1 MSRRPRELLS
11 KPGTLRAIGYVR
23 VSTGKQALSPEAQE
37 EKIRQMAALQGVQ
50 LVDVVVDRESAKE
63 GSIHKR
69 PGIARIFELASAHQ
83 VERVIIAKLDRL
95 TRSVVDLGE
104 LLTELDRAGVSLVS
118 ATETWMDTGS
128 AAGRLVINIIVCVAQ
143 WEREAIAERTAAVLQ
158 HKKAHGKVYNHTPYG
173 FERQGDNLV
182 VMPAEQEV
190 MAKVR
195 EMRDAG
201 VTLSAIALHLN
212 KAGTPTKK
220 AGGHWHASTVAN
232 ILKAA

>member
-1 MSRRPRELLS
+1 MSRRPRELLA

-69 PGIARIFELASAHQ
+69 PGIARIFDLARAHQ

-182 VMPAEQEV
+182 VAPVEQEIR
-190 MAKVR
+190 ARIFKER
-195 EMRDAG
+195 EIGLSLAEIADALNAQG
-201 VTLSAIALHLN
+201 V
-212 KAGTPTKK
+212 PTKIK
-220 AGGHWHASTVAN
+220 GRWHPSTVAN

>member
-69 PGIARIFELASAHQ
+69 PGIARIFDLARAHQ

-182 VMPAEQEV
+182 VAPVEQEIR
-190 MAKVR
+190 ARIFKER
-195 EMRDAG
+195 EIGLSLAEIADALNAQG
-201 VTLSAIALHLN
+201 V
-212 KAGTPTKK
+212 PTKIK
-220 AGGHWHASTVAN
+220 GRWHPSTVAN

>member
-37 EKIRQMAALQGVQ
+37 EKIRQMAALKGVQ

-69 PGIARIFELASAHQ
+69 PGIARIFDLARAHQ

-182 VMPAEQEV
+182 VAPVEQEIR
-190 MAKVR
+190 ARIFKER
-195 EMRDAG
+195 EIGLSLAEIADALNAQG
-201 VTLSAIALHLN
+201 V
-212 KAGTPTKK
+212 PTKIK
-220 AGGHWHASTVAN
+220 GRWHPSTVAN